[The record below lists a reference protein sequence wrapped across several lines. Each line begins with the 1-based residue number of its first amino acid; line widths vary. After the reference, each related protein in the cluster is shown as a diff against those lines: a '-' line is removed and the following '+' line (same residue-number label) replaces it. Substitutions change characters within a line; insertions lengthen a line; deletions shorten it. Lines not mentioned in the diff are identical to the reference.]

1 MKSISFTYDP
11 VSLTP
16 FSISVYEDGN
26 ISKYGFYE
34 SGKIWAEQKTAKK
47 PEWMSSTPFFE
58 LTEKMENLISSV
70 ADETFKDSEIISI
83 IKEKSKQTYRLSG
96 RFKEK
101 ETKPLKNS
109 NKLPKRVNGINAL
122 RNSVDYRA
130 LSFVSDQKK
139 KSPIN
144 TITTKARNQKCPKKA
159 VNNSEI
165 KSIMGNGQ
173 SRRLFFMIDS
183 FNVKNESTNRRVMRR
198 VNNISGHLY
207 DDISDSSLRNRFIN
221 SSIEKMNRF

>member
-1 MKSISFTYDP
+1 MKSVSFTYDP
-11 VSLTP
+11 VLLTP
-16 FSISVYEDGN
+16 FAISVYEDGN

-101 ETKPLKNS
+101 ETKPLTKN
-109 NKLPKRVNGINAL
+109 NKLPKRLNGIDTL

-130 LSFVSDQKK
+130 LSFISDQKK

-144 TITTKARNQKCPKKA
+144 KIRTKAKTEKCLKKA
-159 VNNSEI
+159 VNDSEI
-165 KSIMGNGQ
+165 KSTMGGGQ
-173 SRRLFFMIDS
+173 SRRLLFMIDS
-183 FNVKNESTNRRVMRR
+183 LNTKNESTNRRVMRR
-198 VNNISGHLY
+198 VDNLSGY
-207 DDISDSSLRNRFIN
+207 SYQDISDSSLRNRFIN